1 VSIES
6 ASEVDYQLELARD
19 YDILPYDVWKRLA
32 QEITEIRKMLTAL
45 RRAVLR
51 SIEENESKDS
61 PPASAESE
69 GRSKRSQR
77 KRDLM
82 PDDQLLSD

>member
-1 VSIES
+1 MSIKS

-32 QEITEIRKMLTAL
+32 QEVTEIRKMLTAL

-51 SIEENESKDS
+51 SIE
-61 PPASAESE
+61 
-69 GRSKRSQR
+69 
-77 KRDLM
+77 
-82 PDDQLLSD
+82 